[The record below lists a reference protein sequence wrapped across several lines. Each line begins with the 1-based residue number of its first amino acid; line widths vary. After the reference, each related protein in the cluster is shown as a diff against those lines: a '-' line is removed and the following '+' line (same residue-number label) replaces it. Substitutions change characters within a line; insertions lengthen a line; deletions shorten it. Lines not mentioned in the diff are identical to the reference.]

1 MGPSDIAY
9 VRRLPS
15 DIMLFPTSYP
25 RRLKT
30 VGDKLMPS
38 EIAYLRR
45 SKSYVRRFEPS
56 EISSFT
62 VVVEEEEAPQ
72 TRSPW
77 APSPTTPH
85 LPSASLVTGARWE
98 AALDLWQRHNR
109 RPTMDHAE
117 MHVVHLDTACSGCGH
132 RRHHRRLRIYI

>member
-25 RRLKT
+25 RQLKT

-62 VVVEEEEAPQ
+62 VVSKGTKYFHQCDIV
-72 TRSPW
+72 
-77 APSPTTPH
+77 
-85 LPSASLVTGARWE
+85 LPFVG
-98 AALDLWQRHNR
+98 
-109 RPTMDHAE
+109 
-117 MHVVHLDTACSGCGH
+117 G
-132 RRHHRRLRIYI
+132 RLESIKHP